1 MEEELKKAKKKRDPM
16 KSQIIRNLFDIEDK
30 PSEPLE
36 KTKSVIIIKYN
47 ETVFF
52 KNKDNK
58 SNEEIQKYI
67 SNVLQS
73 NGHSVKNSKT
83 NQNIQF
89 NVNIN
94 NNYYNSIKADQK
106 IPEPDT
112 LANKVKSSPVNRNTF
127 QRENSKVSTSSS
139 SNQILRKKSS
149 HDDNSNVLLYI
160 PCMNCGNSIAID
172 DIEKHSMSCTKVS
185 DEVLKNESNSY
196 ELYNINYKLN
206 KLKEHVSLIKNGT
219 VNVPTGIEKE
229 MMYISTVLLQYIND
243 TMVIE
248 VINVKSI
255 QDLKKLL
262 KNLDTLSLTYKSSMS
277 SMILI
282 ERTKIL
288 IKEKLKI
295 YIASYKNKI
304 ETDKLNERKTGC
316 IYEDA
321 VKEKAKEL
329 EKIRL
334 ETELA
339 KTKVK
344 NLRKSATPLN
354 KPKNLNIIVNESYPE
369 TEKIVNNNK
378 NEESN
383 INDLS
388 GLVEDNNYNAHMNNK
403 VDEIVSDVENISLN
417 NVSMNTSMSNM
428 SFTGKDDE
436 MEMRNTIGSR
446 GSTGFKPIQIDS
458 PSNTAPNLLSNT
470 QKEIEFNY
478 GTFSNNPMDPEF
490 KKKKQLFFNAV
501 LKIKLEKLH
510 STHKGMQIPP
520 KLIFFESQRLRIP
533 EEKWQEFILGE
544 LNNPIKYM
552 NMKKKK
558 INTIREPTMSIIA
571 EEK

>member
-458 PSNTAPNLLSNT
+458 PSNTAPNLSSNT

>member
-1 MEEELKKAKKKRDPM
+1 MEEELKRAKKKRDPM

-58 SNEEIQKYI
+58 NNEEIQKYI

-73 NGHSVKNSKT
+73 NSHSAKNSKN

-112 LANKVKSSPVNRNTF
+112 LANKVKSSPVNCNTF

-139 SNQILRKKSS
+139 NQILRKKSS
-149 HDDNSNVLLYI
+149 HGDNNNVLLYI

-185 DEVLKNESNSY
+185 EEVLKNESNSY

-206 KLKEHVSLIKNGT
+206 KLKEHVSSIKNGT

-243 TMVIE
+243 TLVIE

-288 IKEKLKI
+288 IKEKVKI

-316 IYEDA
+316 IFEDA

-354 KPKNLNIIVNESYPE
+354 KPKYLNIIVNESYPE
-369 TEKIVNNNK
+369 TEKKVNTKNN
-378 NEESN
+378 EQSN

-388 GLVEDNNYNAHMNNK
+388 GLIEDNNNNEHMNNK

-428 SFTGKDDE
+428 SFSGKDDE
-436 MEMRNTIGSR
+436 MEMRNTISSR
-446 GSTGFKPIQIDS
+446 GSTGLKPIQIDS
-458 PSNTAPNLLSNT
+458 PSNTAPNLSSNT

-478 GTFSNNPMDPEF
+478 GTFSNNPMDPDF

>member
-1 MEEELKKAKKKRDPM
+1 MEEELKRAKKKRDPM

-73 NGHSVKNSKT
+73 NSHSAKNSKN

-139 SNQILRKKSS
+139 NQILRKKSS
-149 HDDNSNVLLYI
+149 HGDNNNVLLYI

-185 DEVLKNESNSY
+185 EEVLKNESNSY

-206 KLKEHVSLIKNGT
+206 KLKEHVSSIKNGT

-243 TMVIE
+243 TLVIE

-288 IKEKLKI
+288 IKEKVKI

-316 IYEDA
+316 IFEDA

-369 TEKIVNNNK
+369 TEKKVNSKNN
-378 NEESN
+378 EQSN

-388 GLVEDNNYNAHMNNK
+388 GLVEDNNNNEHMNNK

-428 SFTGKDDE
+428 SFSGKDDE
-436 MEMRNTIGSR
+436 MEMRNTISSR
-446 GSTGFKPIQIDS
+446 GSTGLKPIQIDS
-458 PSNTAPNLLSNT
+458 PSNTAPNLSSNT

>member
-369 TEKIVNNNK
+369 TDNK

-458 PSNTAPNLLSNT
+458 PSNTAPNLSSNT

>member
-369 TEKIVNNNK
+369 TDNK
-378 NEESN
+378 NEQSN

-417 NVSMNTSMSNM
+417 NVSMNT
-428 SFTGKDDE
+428 
-436 MEMRNTIGSR
+436 
-446 GSTGFKPIQIDS
+446 
-458 PSNTAPNLLSNT
+458 
-470 QKEIEFNY
+470 
-478 GTFSNNPMDPEF
+478 
-490 KKKKQLFFNAV
+490 
-501 LKIKLEKLH
+501 
-510 STHKGMQIPP
+510 
-520 KLIFFESQRLRIP
+520 
-533 EEKWQEFILGE
+533 
-544 LNNPIKYM
+544 
-552 NMKKKK
+552 
-558 INTIREPTMSIIA
+558 
-571 EEK
+571 

>member
-1 MEEELKKAKKKRDPM
+1 MEEELKRAKKKRDPM

-73 NGHSVKNSKT
+73 NSHSAKNSKN

-94 NNYYNSIKADQK
+94 NNYYNSIKADKK

-127 QRENSKVSTSSS
+127 QKENSKVSTSS

-149 HDDNSNVLLYI
+149 QGENNNVLLYI

-185 DEVLKNESNSY
+185 EEVLKNESNSY

-206 KLKEHVSLIKNGT
+206 KLKEHVSSIKNGT

-243 TMVIE
+243 TLVIE

-288 IKEKLKI
+288 IKEKVKI

-316 IYEDA
+316 IFEDA

-354 KPKNLNIIVNESYPE
+354 KPKNLNIIVNESYSE
-369 TEKIVNNNK
+369 TEKKVNNK
-378 NEESN
+378 NNEQSN

-388 GLVEDNNYNAHMNNK
+388 GLVEDNNNNDHMNNK

-428 SFTGKDDE
+428 SFSGKDDE
-436 MEMRNTIGSR
+436 MEMRNTISSR
-446 GSTGFKPIQIDS
+446 GSTGLKPIQIDS
-458 PSNTAPNLLSNT
+458 PSNTAPNLSSNT

>member
-369 TEKIVNNNK
+369 TDNK
-378 NEESN
+378 NEQSN

>member
-1 MEEELKKAKKKRDPM
+1 MEEELKRAKKKRDPM

-73 NGHSVKNSKT
+73 NSHSAKNSKN

-139 SNQILRKKSS
+139 NQILRKKSS
-149 HDDNSNVLLYI
+149 QGENNNVLLYI

-185 DEVLKNESNSY
+185 EEVLKNESNSY

-206 KLKEHVSLIKNGT
+206 KLKEHVSSIKNGT

-243 TMVIE
+243 TLVIE

-288 IKEKLKI
+288 IKEKVKI

-316 IYEDA
+316 IFEDA

-354 KPKNLNIIVNESYPE
+354 KPKNLNIIVNESYSE
-369 TEKIVNNNK
+369 TEKKVNNK
-378 NEESN
+378 NNEQSN

-388 GLVEDNNYNAHMNNK
+388 GLVEDNNNNEHMNNK

-428 SFTGKDDE
+428 SFSGKDDE
-436 MEMRNTIGSR
+436 MEMRNTISSR
-446 GSTGFKPIQIDS
+446 GSTGLKPIQIDS
-458 PSNTAPNLLSNT
+458 PSNTAPNLSSNT

-533 EEKWQEFILGE
+533 EEKWQKFILGE

>member
-1 MEEELKKAKKKRDPM
+1 MEEELKRAKKKRDPM

-73 NGHSVKNSKT
+73 NSHSAKNSKN

-139 SNQILRKKSS
+139 NQILRKKSS
-149 HDDNSNVLLYI
+149 HGENNNVLLYI

-185 DEVLKNESNSY
+185 EEVLKNESNSY

-206 KLKEHVSLIKNGT
+206 KLKEHVSSIKNGT

-243 TMVIE
+243 TLVIE

-288 IKEKLKI
+288 IKEKVKI

-316 IYEDA
+316 IFEDA

-354 KPKNLNIIVNESYPE
+354 KPKNLNIIVNESYSE
-369 TEKIVNNNK
+369 TEKKVNNK
-378 NEESN
+378 NNEQSN

-388 GLVEDNNYNAHMNNK
+388 GLVEDNNNNAHMNNK

-428 SFTGKDDE
+428 SFSGKDDE
-436 MEMRNTIGSR
+436 MEMRNTISSR
-446 GSTGFKPIQIDS
+446 GSTGLKPIQIDS
-458 PSNTAPNLLSNT
+458 PSNTAPNLSSNT

>member
-58 SNEEIQKYI
+58 SDEEIQKYI

-369 TEKIVNNNK
+369 TDNK
-378 NEESN
+378 NEQSN

-458 PSNTAPNLLSNT
+458 PSNTAPNLSSNT

>member
-1 MEEELKKAKKKRDPM
+1 MEEELKRAKKKRDPM

-73 NGHSVKNSKT
+73 NSHSAKNSKN

-139 SNQILRKKSS
+139 NQILRKKSS
-149 HDDNSNVLLYI
+149 HGENNNVLLYI

-185 DEVLKNESNSY
+185 EEVLKNESNSY

-206 KLKEHVSLIKNGT
+206 KLKEHVSSIKNGT

-243 TMVIE
+243 TLVIE

-288 IKEKLKI
+288 IKEKVKI

-316 IYEDA
+316 IFEDA

-354 KPKNLNIIVNESYPE
+354 KPKNLNIIVNESYSE
-369 TEKIVNNNK
+369 TEKKVNNK
-378 NEESN
+378 NNEQSN

-388 GLVEDNNYNAHMNNK
+388 GLVEDNNNNDHMNNK

-428 SFTGKDDE
+428 SFSGKDDE
-436 MEMRNTIGSR
+436 MEMRNTISSR
-446 GSTGFKPIQIDS
+446 GSTGLKPIQIDS
-458 PSNTAPNLLSNT
+458 PSNTAPNLSSNT

-533 EEKWQEFILGE
+533 EEKWQKFILGE

>member
-67 SNVLQS
+67 SNVLQL

-112 LANKVKSSPVNRNTF
+112 LANKVKLSPVNRNTF

-458 PSNTAPNLLSNT
+458 PSNTAPNLSSNT

>member
-67 SNVLQS
+67 SNVLQL

-112 LANKVKSSPVNRNTF
+112 LANKVKLSPVNRNTF

-262 KNLDTLSLTYKSSMS
+262 KNLDTLSLTYKSSMC

-458 PSNTAPNLLSNT
+458 PSNTAPNLSSNT

>member
-369 TEKIVNNNK
+369 TDNK
-378 NEESN
+378 NEQSN

-458 PSNTAPNLLSNT
+458 PSNTAPNLSSNT

-520 KLIFFESQRLRIP
+520 KLIFFESQRLKIP

>member
-369 TEKIVNNNK
+369 TDNK
-378 NEESN
+378 NEQSN

-458 PSNTAPNLLSNT
+458 PSNTAPNLSSNT

-478 GTFSNNPMDPEF
+478 GTFSKNPMDPEF

>member
-1 MEEELKKAKKKRDPM
+1 MEEELKRAKKKRDPM

-73 NGHSVKNSKT
+73 NSHSAKNSKN

-139 SNQILRKKSS
+139 NQILRKKSS
-149 HDDNSNVLLYI
+149 HGENNNVLLYI

-185 DEVLKNESNSY
+185 EEVLKNESNSY

-206 KLKEHVSLIKNGT
+206 KLKEHVSSIKNGT

-243 TMVIE
+243 TLVIE

-255 QDLKKLL
+255 QDLKKVL

-288 IKEKLKI
+288 IKEKVKI

-316 IYEDA
+316 IFEDA

-369 TEKIVNNNK
+369 TEKKVNSKNN
-378 NEESN
+378 EQSN

-388 GLVEDNNYNAHMNNK
+388 GLIEDNNNNEHMNNK

-417 NVSMNTSMSNM
+417 NISMNTSMSNM
-428 SFTGKDDE
+428 SFSGKDDE
-436 MEMRNTIGSR
+436 MEMRNTISSR
-446 GSTGFKPIQIDS
+446 GSTGLKPIQIDS
-458 PSNTAPNLLSNT
+458 PSNTAPNLSSNT

>member
-58 SNEEIQKYI
+58 SNEEMQKYI

-458 PSNTAPNLLSNT
+458 PSNTAPNLSSNT

>member
-1 MEEELKKAKKKRDPM
+1 MEEELKKIKKKRDPM

-73 NGHSVKNSKT
+73 NNHSTKHSRT

-94 NNYYNSIKADQK
+94 NNYYNSIKAGQK
-106 IPEPDT
+106 IPELDT

-127 QRENSKVSTSSS
+127 QKENS
-139 SNQILRKKSS
+139 NHILRKKSS
-149 HDDNSNVLLYI
+149 YNDNGNVLLYI
-160 PCMNCGNSIAID
+160 PCMNCGNSIAVD
-172 DIEKHSMSCTKVS
+172 DIEKHSMTCTKVS
-185 DEVLKNESNSY
+185 EEVLKNESNSY

-206 KLKEHVSLIKNGT
+206 KLKEHVSSIKNGNVT
-219 VNVPTGIEKE
+219 VPSVIEKE

-248 VINVKSI
+248 VISVKSI
-255 QDLKKLL
+255 QELKKLL

-288 IKEKLKI
+288 IKEKVKI
-295 YIASYKNKI
+295 FISSYKNKI
-304 ETDKLNERKTGC
+304 ETEKLNERKTGS

-329 EKIRL
+329 EKIKL

-354 KPKNLNIIVNESYPE
+354 KPKNLNIIINESYSD
-369 TEKIVNNNK
+369 KKVLNNN
-378 NEESN
+378 NN
-383 INDLS
+383 DINDLS
-388 GLVEDNNYNAHMNNK
+388 NLIEDNNYNEHMNNK

-428 SFTGKDDE
+428 SFTGNENE
-436 MEMRNTIGSR
+436 MEMRNTVSSR
-446 GSTGFKPIQIDS
+446 GSTGLKPIQIES
-458 PSNTAPNLLSNT
+458 PSNTAPNLSSST
-470 QKEIEFNY
+470 QKEIDFNY
-478 GTFSNNPMDPEF
+478 GTFNNNPMDPEF

>member
-73 NGHSVKNSKT
+73 NSHSAKNSKN

-127 QRENSKVSTSSS
+127 QKENSKVSTSS

-149 HDDNSNVLLYI
+149 QGENNNVLLYI

-185 DEVLKNESNSY
+185 EEVLKNESNSY

-206 KLKEHVSLIKNGT
+206 KLKEHVSSIKNGT

-243 TMVIE
+243 TLVIE

-255 QDLKKLL
+255 QDLKKVL

-288 IKEKLKI
+288 IKEKVKI

-316 IYEDA
+316 IFEDA

-354 KPKNLNIIVNESYPE
+354 KPKNLNIIVNESYSE
-369 TEKIVNNNK
+369 TEKKVNNK
-378 NEESN
+378 NNEQSN

-388 GLVEDNNYNAHMNNK
+388 GLVEDNNNNEHMNNK

-428 SFTGKDDE
+428 SFSGKDDE
-436 MEMRNTIGSR
+436 MEMRNTISSR
-446 GSTGFKPIQIDS
+446 GSTGLKPIQIDS
-458 PSNTAPNLLSNT
+458 PSNTAPNLSSNT

>member
-1 MEEELKKAKKKRDPM
+1 MGCYTR
-16 KSQIIRNLFDIEDK
+16 
-30 PSEPLE
+30 
-36 KTKSVIIIKYN
+36 
-47 ETVFF
+47 
-52 KNKDNK
+52 
-58 SNEEIQKYI
+58 
-67 SNVLQS
+67 
-73 NGHSVKNSKT
+73 G
-83 NQNIQF
+83 
-89 NVNIN
+89 
-94 NNYYNSIKADQK
+94 
-106 IPEPDT
+106 
-112 LANKVKSSPVNRNTF
+112 
-127 QRENSKVSTSSS
+127 
-139 SNQILRKKSS
+139 
-149 HDDNSNVLLYI
+149 
-160 PCMNCGNSIAID
+160 
-172 DIEKHSMSCTKVS
+172 
-185 DEVLKNESNSY
+185 
-196 ELYNINYKLN
+196 
-206 KLKEHVSLIKNGT
+206 
-219 VNVPTGIEKE
+219 
-229 MMYISTVLLQYIND
+229 
-243 TMVIE
+243 
-248 VINVKSI
+248 
-255 QDLKKLL
+255 
-262 KNLDTLSLTYKSSMS
+262 
-277 SMILI
+277 
-282 ERTKIL
+282 
-288 IKEKLKI
+288 
-295 YIASYKNKI
+295 
-304 ETDKLNERKTGC
+304 RKTGC

-369 TEKIVNNNK
+369 TDNK
-378 NEESN
+378 NEQSN

-458 PSNTAPNLLSNT
+458 PSNTAPNLSSNT

>member
-58 SNEEIQKYI
+58 SNEEMQKYI

-316 IYEDA
+316 IFEDA

-369 TEKIVNNNK
+369 TDNK
-378 NEESN
+378 NEQSN

-436 MEMRNTIGSR
+436 MEMRNTISSR

-458 PSNTAPNLLSNT
+458 PSNTAPNLSSNT

>member
-73 NGHSVKNSKT
+73 NSHSAKNSKN

-94 NNYYNSIKADQK
+94 NNYYNSIKADKK

-127 QRENSKVSTSSS
+127 QKENSKVSTSS

-149 HDDNSNVLLYI
+149 QGENNNVLLYI

-185 DEVLKNESNSY
+185 EEVLKNESNSY

-206 KLKEHVSLIKNGT
+206 KLKEHVSSIKNGT

-243 TMVIE
+243 TLVIE

-255 QDLKKLL
+255 QDLKKVL

-288 IKEKLKI
+288 IKEKVKI

-316 IYEDA
+316 IFEDA

-354 KPKNLNIIVNESYPE
+354 KPKNLNIIVNESYSE
-369 TEKIVNNNK
+369 TEKKVNNK
-378 NEESN
+378 NNEQSN

-388 GLVEDNNYNAHMNNK
+388 GLVEDNNNNEHMNNK

-428 SFTGKDDE
+428 SFNGKDDE
-436 MEMRNTIGSR
+436 MEMRNTISSR
-446 GSTGFKPIQIDS
+446 GSTGLKSIQIDS
-458 PSNTAPNLLSNT
+458 PSNTAPNLSSNT

>member
-185 DEVLKNESNSY
+185 DEVLKNESN
-196 ELYNINYKLN
+196 
-206 KLKEHVSLIKNGT
+206 
-219 VNVPTGIEKE
+219 
-229 MMYISTVLLQYIND
+229 
-243 TMVIE
+243 
-248 VINVKSI
+248 
-255 QDLKKLL
+255 
-262 KNLDTLSLTYKSSMS
+262 
-277 SMILI
+277 
-282 ERTKIL
+282 
-288 IKEKLKI
+288 
-295 YIASYKNKI
+295 
-304 ETDKLNERKTGC
+304 
-316 IYEDA
+316 
-321 VKEKAKEL
+321 
-329 EKIRL
+329 
-334 ETELA
+334 
-339 KTKVK
+339 
-344 NLRKSATPLN
+344 
-354 KPKNLNIIVNESYPE
+354 
-369 TEKIVNNNK
+369 
-378 NEESN
+378 
-383 INDLS
+383 
-388 GLVEDNNYNAHMNNK
+388 
-403 VDEIVSDVENISLN
+403 
-417 NVSMNTSMSNM
+417 
-428 SFTGKDDE
+428 
-436 MEMRNTIGSR
+436 
-446 GSTGFKPIQIDS
+446 
-458 PSNTAPNLLSNT
+458 
-470 QKEIEFNY
+470 
-478 GTFSNNPMDPEF
+478 
-490 KKKKQLFFNAV
+490 
-501 LKIKLEKLH
+501 
-510 STHKGMQIPP
+510 
-520 KLIFFESQRLRIP
+520 
-533 EEKWQEFILGE
+533 
-544 LNNPIKYM
+544 
-552 NMKKKK
+552 
-558 INTIREPTMSIIA
+558 
-571 EEK
+571 

>member
-344 NLRKSATPLN
+344 NQLAKVAN
-354 KPKNLNIIVNESYPE
+354 KAKQ
-369 TEKIVNNNK
+369 
-378 NEESN
+378 
-383 INDLS
+383 
-388 GLVEDNNYNAHMNNK
+388 
-403 VDEIVSDVENISLN
+403 EID
-417 NVSMNTSMSNM
+417 
-428 SFTGKDDE
+428 
-436 MEMRNTIGSR
+436 
-446 GSTGFKPIQIDS
+446 
-458 PSNTAPNLLSNT
+458 A
-470 QKEIEFNY
+470 
-478 GTFSNNPMDPEF
+478 
-490 KKKKQLFFNAV
+490 
-501 LKIKLEKLH
+501 KLE
-510 STHKGMQIPP
+510 
-520 KLIFFESQRLRIP
+520 
-533 EEKWQEFILGE
+533 EEKAKLNEAIEAKKEEVLGE
-544 LNNPIKYM
+544 LEN
-552 NMKKKK
+552 KKESFLEELKKFATQK
-558 INTIREPTMSIIA
+558 INKLFRKKS
-571 EEK
+571 

>member
-369 TEKIVNNNK
+369 TDNK
-378 NEESN
+378 NEQSN

-458 PSNTAPNLLSNT
+458 PSNTAPNLSSNT

>member
-1 MEEELKKAKKKRDPM
+1 MEEELKRAKKKRDPM

-73 NGHSVKNSKT
+73 NSHSAKNSKN

-139 SNQILRKKSS
+139 NQILRKKSS
-149 HDDNSNVLLYI
+149 HGDNNNVLLYI

-185 DEVLKNESNSY
+185 EEVLKNESNSY

-206 KLKEHVSLIKNGT
+206 KLKEHVSSIKNGT

-243 TMVIE
+243 TLVIE

-288 IKEKLKI
+288 IKEKVKI

-316 IYEDA
+316 IFEDA

-369 TEKIVNNNK
+369 TEKKVNSKNN
-378 NEESN
+378 EQSN

-388 GLVEDNNYNAHMNNK
+388 GLIEDNNNNEHMNNK

-428 SFTGKDDE
+428 SFSGKDDE
-436 MEMRNTIGSR
+436 MEMRNTISSR
-446 GSTGFKPIQIDS
+446 GSTGLKPIQIDS
-458 PSNTAPNLLSNT
+458 PSNTAPNLSSNT

>member
-58 SNEEIQKYI
+58 SNEEMQKYI

-369 TEKIVNNNK
+369 TDNK

-458 PSNTAPNLLSNT
+458 PSNTAPNLSSNT

>member
-112 LANKVKSSPVNRNTF
+112 LANKVKLSPVNRNTF

-458 PSNTAPNLLSNT
+458 PSNTAPNLSSNT